1 MSLLIRLAG
10 AADASAISQ
19 VVLAALRESNA
30 ADYSPEIIEQVA
42 ANFSPA
48 AILGLLEQRQVF
60 VATNDQQVIA
70 TASLDRDVVR
80 SVFVDPR
87 HQGSGVGRQLMAAIH
102 QAATLAGIDTL
113 RVPSSLTAEGFYR
126 RLGYEVRG
134 EQLHGAERTIIMQ
147 KHLPARTA

>member
-1 MSLLIRLAG
+1 MSLDIRLAG

-30 ADYSPEIIEQVA
+30 ADYSAEIIEQVA

-60 VATNDQQVIA
+60 VATDDQQVIA

-80 SVFVDPR
+80 SVFVDPGY
-87 HQGSGVGRQLMAAIH
+87 QGSGVGRQLMTAIH
-102 QAATLAGIDTL
+102 QAASLSGIDTL

-126 RLGYEVRG
+126 RLGYEVQG
-134 EQLHGAERTIIMQ
+134 EQFHGAERTIIMR
-147 KHLPARTA
+147 KHLPASTA

>member
-1 MSLLIRLAG
+1 MNPQIRLAG

-30 ADYSPEIIEQVA
+30 ADYSAEIIEQVA
-42 ANFSPA
+42 SNFSPA

-60 VATNDQQVIA
+60 VASNDQQVIA
-70 TASLDRDVVR
+70 TASLDGDVVR

-87 HQGSGVGRQLMAAIH
+87 HQGSGVGRQLMTALH

-126 RLGYEVRG
+126 RLGYAVQG
-134 EQLHGAERTIIMQ
+134 EQFHGAERTIILH
-147 KHLPARTA
+147 KRLPASTA

>member
-1 MSLLIRLAG
+1 MSPQVRLAD
-10 AADASAISQ
+10 AADARAISQ

-30 ADYSPEIIEQVA
+30 ADYSAEIIEQVA

-70 TASLDRDVVR
+70 TASLDGDVVR

-87 HQGSGVGRQLMAAIH
+87 YQGSGVGRQLMTALH
-102 QAATLAGIDTL
+102 QAATRAGIDTL

-126 RLGYEVRG
+126 RLGYEVQG
-134 EQLHGAERTIIMQ
+134 EQFHGAERTIIME
-147 KHLPARTA
+147 KALGGA

>member
-1 MSLLIRLAG
+1 MNLQIRLAG
-10 AADASAISQ
+10 ASDASAISQ

-30 ADYSPEIIEQVA
+30 ADYSQEIIEQVA

-60 VATNDQQVIA
+60 VATDDQQVVA

-87 HQGSGVGRQLMAAIH
+87 CQGSGIGRQLMMAIH
-102 QAATLAGIDTL
+102 QAAVRAGIDTL

-126 RLGYEVRG
+126 RLGYEVQG
-134 EQLHGAERTIIMQ
+134 EQFHGAERTIIMR
-147 KHLPARTA
+147 KHLPASTA

>member
-1 MSLLIRLAG
+1 MNPQIRPAC
-10 AADASAISQ
+10 AADASAISH
-19 VVLAALRESNA
+19 VVVAALRESNA
-30 ADYSPEIIEQVA
+30 ADYSPDIIEQVS

-48 AILGLLEQRQVF
+48 DILGLLAQRQVF

-87 HQGSGVGRQLMAAIH
+87 HQGSGVGRQLMWTLHEAAV
-102 QAATLAGIDTL
+102 LAGIDTL

-126 RLGYEVRG
+126 RLGYEVQG
-134 EQLHGAERTIIMQ
+134 EQFHGAERTIIMH
-147 KHLPARTA
+147 KRLPASTA